1 MANTFSDY
9 GTLQLAARTDQSQA
23 PNLKQYGGN
32 MRHIDVKFT
41 SISPTTSDV
50 LFIAR
55 LPAGARLVTELCSVD
70 YTAPSSSAFTG
81 KIGYYTAATDTPT
94 AVTDNAFGAGLA
106 LGTAAGRKNFTDAGT
121 LGAALTTPIQFT
133 TDVWITF
140 TPTTVTSGSSHNETW
155 HLVYTLA

>member
-32 MRHIDVKFT
+32 MRHIDVKFS
-41 SISPTTSDV
+41 SITPTTSDV

-55 LPAGARLVTELCSVD
+55 LPAGARLCPELCSVD
-70 YTAPSSSAFTG
+70 YTAPSSTAFTG
-81 KIGYYTAATDTPT
+81 KIGYYTAATDTPA
-94 AVTDNAFGAGLA
+94 AVADSAFGAALA
-106 LGTAAGRKNFTDAGT
+106 LGTAAGRKLFSEAGT
-121 LGAALTTPIQFT
+121 KGAAFNTPVQFT

-140 TPTTVTSGSSHNETW
+140 TPTTVTSGSSHDETW